1 MVITQINMETRNI
14 YLTKVAEFIDKPF
27 IKVITGIRRCGKSSL
42 LQLLKET
49 ILEKGVKQEQ
59 IIYLNFE
66 SFENADLMEAKL
78 LYQNVKSRIT
88 NDQKYYLL
96 LDEIQEVKEW
106 EKAVNSFLVDFD
118 IDIYITGSNSHLLS
132 SELATLIAGRYVEFQ
147 IQTLSFQEY
156 LQFRNAY
163 SKESQS
169 LQDSF
174 AHFLRI
180 GGFPVIHTGD
190 YSFETAYKVVYDI
203 YSSAV
208 LRDTIQRHQ
217 IRDIELLERVIKYV
231 FDNVGNS
238 FSAKNIADYFKSQQR
253 KIDLNTVYNYLKA
266 LEGAFII
273 YRIPRYDIQGKEIL
287 KTQEK
292 YFVGDPSLIYA
303 VMGYKDRLIS
313 GILENIILLELK
325 RRDYKVYIG
334 KLKTK
339 EIDFIAE
346 KGNTKIYVQ
355 VTYLLTEESTIE
367 REFSPLLEIKD
378 NYPKYVVSMDPLWN
392 DNIDGVK
399 HVNIAEFLLMEE
411 Y

>member
-1 MVITQINMETRNI
+1 METRNN
-14 YLTKVAEFIDKPF
+14 YLTKIAEFIDKPF
-27 IKVITGIRRCGKSSL
+27 IKVIAGIRRCGKSSL
-42 LQLLKET
+42 LHLLKET
-49 ILEKGVKQEQ
+49 IQQRGVEDNQ

-66 SFENADLMEAKL
+66 SFENSDLLEAKA
-78 LYQNVKSRIT
+78 LYHHVKKQIT
-88 NDQKYYLL
+88 NTKKYYLL

-106 EKAVNSFLVDFD
+106 EKAVNSFLVDFN

-147 IQTLSFQEY
+147 IQTLSFKEY
-156 LQFRNAY
+156 LQFNEVYAQQ
-163 SKESQS
+163 KQS
-169 LQDSF
+169 LPEAF
-174 AHFLRI
+174 NYFLRM
-180 GGFPVIHTGD
+180 GGFPVIHTGI
-190 YSFETAYKVVYDI
+190 YSSETAYKVVQDI

-217 IRDIELLERVIKYV
+217 IRNLELLERVIKYV
-231 FDNVGNS
+231 FDNIGNS

-253 KIDLNTVYNYLKA
+253 KIDLNTVYNYLNA

-273 YRIPRYDIQGKEIL
+273 YKIPRYDIKGKEIL

-292 YFVGDPSLIYA
+292 HFVGDPSLIYA
-303 VMGYKDRLIS
+303 TMGYKDRLIS

-334 KLKTK
+334 KLGTK

-346 KGNTKIYVQ
+346 KGTSKIYIQ
-355 VTYLLTEESTIE
+355 VAYLLPEPSTVE
-367 REFSPLLEIKD
+367 REFAPLLEIKD
-378 NYPKYVVSMDPLWN
+378 NYPKYVVTMDSLWS
-392 DNIDGVK
+392 DNIEGIK
-399 HVNIAEFLLMEE
+399 HVNIAEFLLMEA